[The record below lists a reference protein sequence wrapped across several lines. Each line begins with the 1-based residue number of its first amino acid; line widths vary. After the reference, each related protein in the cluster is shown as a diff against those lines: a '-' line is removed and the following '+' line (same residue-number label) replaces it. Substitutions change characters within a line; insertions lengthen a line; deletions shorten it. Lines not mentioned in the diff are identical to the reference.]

1 MPKYVTLYNWT
12 DQGAKSAKDT
22 VNRYQAAKQLVE
34 SKGGKIETILW
45 TVGPYDLVTIADFPD
60 DETGTAVAL
69 LLASTGN
76 LRSTTMRAFDEGRDD
91 GDHRQDGLSP
101 LQARLAR
108 GPSVR
113 WGLAANIRTPKN
125 PTSPAKGGNQ
135 ERGAGI
141 PSGLGV
147 GLHALPL
154 GCPLWIPQG
163 CPECRAGGRSRPC
176 GKQASAL
183 IWRRPSPGRSRR
195 RALGEGRM
203 RGNYRYGARGSQL
216 RWS

>member
-12 DQGAKSAKDT
+12 DQGVKSAKDT

-91 GDHRQDGLSP
+91 GDHREDGLSP
-101 LQARLAR
+101 LKAHPAR
-108 GPSVR
+108 GPGVR
-113 WGLAANIRTPKN
+113 WGLAANIRP
-125 PTSPAKGGNQ
+125 PRHHPPRGGDQ
-135 ERGAGI
+135 ERRSRYSFWLRRRGSM
-141 PSGLGV
+141 PCPV
-147 GLHALPL
+147 
-154 GCPLWIPQG
+154 GCPFRIPEDLPG
-163 CPECRAGGRSRPC
+163 VPGGWEIEAVRQTGSGACVAEIEP
-176 GKQASAL
+176 
-183 IWRRPSPGRSRR
+183 
-195 RALGEGRM
+195 RAL
-203 RGNYRYGARGSQL
+203 
-216 RWS
+216 